1 MEETTRRAL
10 VAAGI
15 QAPSGDNSQPWQ
27 FRWRG
32 VGLEIAVDAA
42 RAHTF
47 FDVDGVASLISV
59 GAVVAN
65 IEIAAAAQGW
75 RSSVTWL
82 PEGEARGPAARLTF
96 DPAPAA
102 GASLADVIPRRC
114 VNRRPFDRRPLP
126 ERWLAEQVQEAAHQE
141 TVLTWITDAA
151 ARDRVCRIVRLA
163 DWVRFTHP
171 RVHTDFMTELRFTR
185 REAEESRDGLA
196 IPTLE
201 SGPLAGPALRFLRP
215 WQRTAA
221 LNRLGLYRALTAPTV
236 RLLRTAPAVGLL
248 STPRDTPLAY
258 LKGGV
263 AMQRLWLAATAAG
276 IAFQPVTV
284 ATLFVR
290 RWLRHGP
297 DAFEPR
303 HLPWL
308 REAWDGLRALFPVSE
323 ESGLV
328 MLFRVGYGKSPRA
341 RSLRRPI
348 ESFVLS
354 RGE

>member
-1 MEETTRRAL
+1 MDETTRHAL

-32 VGLEIAVDAA
+32 AGLEIAVDAA

-65 IEIAAAAQGW
+65 IELAAATRGW
-75 RSSVTWL
+75 RSSITWL
-82 PEGEARGPAARLTF
+82 PAGEERGPAARLTF

-102 GASLADVIPRRC
+102 GAELAAAIPRRC
-114 VNRRPFDRRPLP
+114 VNRRPCGRRPLP
-126 ERWLAEQVQEAAHQE
+126 ADWLTEQAQQAGRHGTA
-141 TVLTWITDAA
+141 LTWITDGT
-151 ARDRVCRIVRLA
+151 ARHRVSQIVRLA

-171 RVHTDFMTELRFTR
+171 RVHADFMAELRFTR
-185 REAEESRDGLA
+185 QEAEESRDGLA

-215 WQRTAA
+215 WPRTAS
-221 LNRLGLYRALTAPTV
+221 LNRLGLYRALTTPTV
-236 RLLRTAPAVGLL
+236 RLVRTAPAVGLL
-248 STPRDTPLAY
+248 STARDTPLAY
-258 LKGGV
+258 LAGGV

-297 DAFEPR
+297 GDFEPR

-308 REAWDGLRALFPVSE
+308 REAWDKMRTLFPVTE

-328 MLFRVGYGKSPRA
+328 MLLRVGYAKPPRA
-341 RSLRRPI
+341 RSLRRPV
-348 ESFVLS
+348 ESFLV
-354 RGE
+354 E